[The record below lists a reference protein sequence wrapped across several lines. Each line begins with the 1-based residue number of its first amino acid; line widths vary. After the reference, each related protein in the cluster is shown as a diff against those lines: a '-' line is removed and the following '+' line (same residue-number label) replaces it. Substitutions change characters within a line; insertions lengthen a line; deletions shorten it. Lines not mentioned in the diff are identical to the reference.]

1 MPWQAGIYQNEDR
14 LFAINRSLPEDQ
26 RDVVSDKEL
35 TRLFEGLDF
44 SRVNDSAG
52 SLAGIVREIWRL
64 FLISMIVA
72 MLAEAILCM
81 PRKQPASI
89 LATSQLQRAA

>member
-1 MPWQAGIYQNEDR
+1 MPWQAGVYQSDER
-14 LFAINRSLPEDQ
+14 MFAINRSLPEDQ

-35 TRLFEGLDF
+35 ERLFAGLDF

-64 FLISMIVA
+64 FLFSMIVA
-72 MLAEAILCM
+72 MLIEAVLCM
-81 PRKQPASI
+81 PRRQPAKI
-89 LATSQLQRAA
+89 LATSQLQKAA